1 MGIIFALYTGVY
13 SWCTGI
19 LSVYLG
25 RSTSILPE
33 YLCIVYLYIL
43 LFVDVFCLYVGVY
56 IYLYILLYLGAFFTY
71 TDGYISTS
79 IYCCFCSST
88 CCTSSLISAM
98 AALCLGIR
106 SDTSLLNSDILPNAS
121 FTLPKVCSCLL
132 MFSWN

>member
-13 SWCTGI
+13 RWCTSI

-25 RSTSILPE
+25 RSTSVYCCFFFFLPE

-43 LFVDVFCLYVGVY
+43 LFV
-56 IYLYILLYLGAFFTY
+56 GAFFTC
-71 TDGYISTS
+71 TFVYIYTS